1 MAGLEQHGLNQ
12 VASPPASSSAIAVTQ
27 DSPSASKDLFGG
39 GDAGFGF
46 NFGADDTC
54 DTEKSFSFFGG
65 GTCKS
70 PEQGEKDGG
79 FFLNFGDGGGDKVE
93 EGGGWNFLGN

>member
-12 VASPPASSSAIAVTQ
+12 VASPPASSSAIPVTQ
-27 DSPSASKDLFGG
+27 DSPSASKDCFGG
-39 GDAGFGF
+39 EDAGFGF

-65 GTCKS
+65 GGCK
-70 PEQGEKDGG
+70 QGCI
-79 FFLNFGDGGGDKVE
+79 FFVISV
-93 EGGGWNFLGN
+93 